1 MATQTENREA
11 NKVPVDKKVE
21 VSQTSKDIKPEEL
34 KGIAPKILYVQR
46 RIEVAKNGYNEKN
59 KNEYMKDEDVVSE
72 VARYLNELGIITTI
86 RDRKGTHQAQ
96 FDVGGR
102 YKPTAFI
109 EATFVFVDVETG
121 EEWGIEVPG
130 EGASTGGSADATRI
144 AQTTMSKIAYLETF
158 KIRDENAS
166 RYDSDEAHTD
176 IPDSEPAPIQKS
188 EEEKVK
194 AGNLKEVVTAINAIV
209 NDKENPIDGARV
221 NLEGQAIAGEDV
233 TQPQWRK
240 DLFVMTKLLEKLN
253 KIMMDGEVS

>member
-1 MATQTENREA
+1 MPAASTATKTA
-11 NKVPVDKKVE
+11 E

-121 EEWGIEVPG
+121 EEWPVEVTG
-130 EGASTGGSADATRI
+130 EGSSVGGSDATRI
-144 AQTTMSKIAYLETF
+144 AHTMMHKIAYLETF
-158 KIRDENAS
+158 KIRETNEGL
-166 RYDSDEAHTD
+166 DSDDVRATPAD
-176 IPDSEPAPIQKS
+176 AEPAPVQKS

-194 AGNLKEVVTAINAIV
+194 AGNLKEVVAAINAIV

-253 KIMMDGEVS
+253 KIMEDGVVS

>member
-1 MATQTENREA
+1 MPAASTATKATG
-11 NKVPVDKKVE
+11 

-34 KGIAPKILYVQR
+34 KGIAPKVLYIQR
-46 RIEVAKNGYNEKN
+46 NIEVEKTGVHPQRD
-59 KNEYMKDEDVVSE
+59 KKHHRYEDILAEVVDN
-72 VARYLNELGIITTI
+72 YLNELGIITKI
-86 RDRKGTHQAQ
+86 RHLTGTHSPQ

-102 YKPTAFI
+102 YKPSVFLTG
-109 EATFVFVDVETG
+109 EFVFVDVESG
-121 EEWGIEVPG
+121 EEWGIWVAG
-130 EGASTGGSADATRI
+130 EGASTGGAADSVRI
-144 AQTTMSKIAYLETF
+144 AHTTLSKIAYLETF

-176 IPDSEPAPIQKS
+176 IPDSEPAPVQKS

-221 NLEGQAIAGEDV
+221 NLEGQAIAGEGVD
-233 TQPQWRK
+233 QPQWRK

-253 KIMMDGEVS
+253 KIMKDGEVS